1 MHPDDLESYPSGSL
15 FFLASEN
22 FVTKKFIKKG
32 VRGLAPQGKPDIL
45 C

>member
-15 FFLASEN
+15 FFWHQKILSPKN
-22 FVTKKFIKKG
+22 FIKKG